1 MRRAQQRGIAV
12 VFHLHNFGYNDRW
25 AFADVSAVNF
35 PSEYSRRHHA
45 RLLRLDG
52 PVIPNPIPLD
62 RLVAADPAP
71 KYVTFINP
79 QSSKGMA
86 VFARIAIALN
96 EHRPDI
102 SVLVV
107 EGRGTSAAVA
117 RLPLDLSG
125 LTNLH
130 RMVNTLDPRFLSS
143 QLPRR
148 TINKY

>member
-1 MRRAQQRGIAV
+1 
-12 VFHLHNFGYNDRW
+12 
-25 AFADVSAVNF
+25 
-35 PSEYSRRHHA
+35 
-45 RLLRLDG
+45 
-52 PVIPNPIPLD
+52 
-62 RLVAADPAP
+62 
-71 KYVTFINP
+71 
-79 QSSKGMA
+79 MA
-86 VFARIAIALN
+86 VFARMVVALN

-117 RLPLDLSG
+117 RLPLDLSR